1 LSAPLQFTGE
11 RFTPECNGAI
21 WYEHWHRYSAVL
33 PAAAGKRVLDAACG
47 EGYGSMLLAGVAATV
62 VGIDIDPTAIGHASA
77 RYAERANLGFIQG
90 SCAALPLPDAS
101 VDLIV
106 SFETIEHLTEQEAM
120 LSEFR
125 RVLAPEGALI
135 ISSPNKAVYSEETG
149 YANHFHVRELTRD
162 ELAAELAAAFPQQAW
177 YGQRALAHSLIWAE
191 SAKEGLPAELVA
203 LTERGIEPL
212 DAPAPPEYFIVVCG
226 GERAA
231 LPRLSELSLFDDGAQ
246 SLYRDYE
253 RALLAEKR
261 LYWDE
266 IDARKIAQQRLEEAI
281 KAVNELSSAR
291 QREDALRQL
300 AADLRSELERTQ
312 KAYANVSGAL
322 AEAQSR
328 LRFRESWLG
337 WARWPV
343 HRLRGSIAGTSGTG
357 HS

>member
-1 LSAPLQFTGE
+1 MSAPLQFTGE

-21 WYEHWHRYSAVL
+21 WYEHWHRYCAVL

-62 VGIDIDPTAIGHASA
+62 VGIDVDSAAIGHATA
-77 RYAERANLGFIQG
+77 RYADRANLGFIQG
-90 SCAALPLPDAS
+90 SCAALPLPDAC

-106 SFETIEHLTEQEAM
+106 SFETIEHLTGQDAM

-125 RVLAPEGALI
+125 RVLTPGGALI

-162 ELAAELAAAFPQQAW
+162 ELAAALARPFPRQAW

-191 SAKEGLPAELVA
+191 SEERGLPAQLIA
-203 LTERGIEPL
+203 LTKRGVEALEI
-212 DAPAPPEYFIVVCG
+212 PAPPVYFIVVCG
-226 GERAA
+226 SESAV
-231 LPRLSELSLFDDGAQ
+231 LPGLAPLSLFDDGAQ

-281 KAVNELSSAR
+281 KAVNELASAR
-291 QREDALRQL
+291 EREDALRQL

-328 LRFRESWLG
+328 LRFRESWRG
-337 WARWPV
+337 WARWPA
-343 HRLRGSIAGTSGTG
+343 HRLRGSIIGAKGS
-357 HS
+357 

>member
-1 LSAPLQFTGE
+1 MSAPLQFTGE

-21 WYEHWHRYSAVL
+21 WYEHWHRYCAVL
-33 PAAAGKRVLDAACG
+33 PAAAGKRVLDGACG
-47 EGYGSMLLAGVAATV
+47 EGYGSMLLAGAAATV
-62 VGIDIDPTAIGHASA
+62 VGIDIDSAAIGHATA
-77 RYAERANLGFIQG
+77 RYAHRANLGFIQG

-101 VDLIV
+101 VDLVV

-120 LSEFR
+120 LAEFR
-125 RVLAPEGALI
+125 RVLVPEGVLI
-135 ISSPNKAVYSEETG
+135 ISSPNKAIYSEETG
-149 YANHFHVRELTRD
+149 YANHFHVRELTR
-162 ELAAELAAAFPQQAW
+162 EELAAALARSFPQQAW

-191 SAKEGLPAELVA
+191 RAAGGALSAELVA
-203 LTERGIEPL
+203 LTARGVEPL
-212 DAPAPPEYFIVVCG
+212 EAPAPPVYFIVVCG

-231 LPRLSELSLFDDGAQ
+231 LPRLSALSLFDDGAQ

-266 IDARKIAQQRLEEAI
+266 VDARKIAQERLEEAI
-281 KAVNELSSAR
+281 RAVNELSSAR

-300 AADLRSELERTQ
+300 TADLRGELERTQ
-312 KAYANVSGAL
+312 KAYANVNGAL

-328 LRFRESWLG
+328 LRFRESWRG

-343 HRLRGSIAGTSGTG
+343 HRLRGSIVGASG
-357 HS
+357 S